1 MINIILNPIKRLLS
15 LPQDLMS
22 SLDDEENDIIDE

>member
-15 LPQDLMS
+15 LPQDLMA